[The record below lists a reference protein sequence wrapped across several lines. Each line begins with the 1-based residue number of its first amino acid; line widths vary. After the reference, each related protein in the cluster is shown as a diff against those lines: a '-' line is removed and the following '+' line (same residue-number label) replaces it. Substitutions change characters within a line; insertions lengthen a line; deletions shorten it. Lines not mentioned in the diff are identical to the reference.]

1 MEIKS
6 RYKRSLLKRV
16 SKIIFSIDSKVK
28 RWTKKKKKGRQGR
41 RKKADRPIRRR
52 AHEARL
58 QNTAASAIDSAS
70 RIFRWEKR
78 RHDHNPRKRHY
89 ARKPHR
95 ARTRRPAVGRS
106 LVQQITPCNARN
118 QRWAIPSNHANNV
131 WKPPRKYVEGKGLTW
146 NTVDLR
152 PSRD

>member
-1 MEIKS
+1 MNRMNKEVMFLNGRKKEQIQKFSRMEIKS

-58 QNTAASAIDSAS
+58 QNTAASTIDSAS
-70 RIFRWEKR
+70 RIFR
-78 RHDHNPRKRHY
+78 
-89 ARKPHR
+89 
-95 ARTRRPAVGRS
+95 
-106 LVQQITPCNARN
+106 
-118 QRWAIPSNHANNV
+118 
-131 WKPPRKYVEGKGLTW
+131 
-146 NTVDLR
+146 
-152 PSRD
+152 